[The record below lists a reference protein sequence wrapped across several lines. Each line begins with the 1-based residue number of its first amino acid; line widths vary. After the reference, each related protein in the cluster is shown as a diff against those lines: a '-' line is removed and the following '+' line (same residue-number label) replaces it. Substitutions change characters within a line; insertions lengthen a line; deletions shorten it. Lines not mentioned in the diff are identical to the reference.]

1 MRLLTAAITQV
12 CHCALRNDRKQT
24 RSGGKNIT
32 YKEEFIQKESES
44 RRPREET
51 FGEIVKFKVRDG
63 VLFYSSKEKDLRV
76 VAEKEKVD
84 ILQSYMFNH
93 MEATL

>member
-1 MRLLTAAITQV
+1 M
-12 CHCALRNDRKQT
+12 

-63 VLFYSSKEKDLRV
+63 VHFYSSKEKDLRV
-76 VAEKEKVD
+76 VAEKERVD
-84 ILQSYMFNH
+84 ILQSIHVQPHGGHLLINK
-93 MEATL
+93 TLISY